1 MNRTR
6 ASHIFVLVSI
16 TIILLQSWVPLAL
29 VSSGEIHKESSAR
42 TTEVWTGLEQ
52 PWSQFGHNPTRNS
65 TISAHSLN
73 GGFGLSSLGIISEP
87 TINWKSSADDTYGV
101 QSLGSAIGDFSGQI
115 STYPSSEERCGSG
128 NLFAVFTIER
138 NSGSGNDWLVI
149 VEGGLNREAW
159 RVDLGETSDVKST
172 PAIVDVNGDGIY
184 EIILAYDTSSGLTID
199 VWSPQLSCSEAGTW
213 NADQH
218 SNELLWTHTEPDLN
232 IGIAADSFNAGH
244 LASTQALIADLQLD
258 GDPELVISAVDQ
270 VSDRPTIVAFPLSNS
285 APNQALWQIE
295 LDYGTHP
302 SDPTWAQIDED
313 NSAILVTTIDA
324 DDGNMWAWR
333 INSETG
339 SLDWNARSLISES
352 DSGVPHIRLPGP
364 VVAQLDDDDVPEVI
378 FTAPGDWDDNSPVDG
393 ASFHAWELTD
403 GSEIWTYSAPNGYAE
418 APPLPVDIDNDGI
431 HEYVCWTTW
440 FENGVL
446 NSDRHG
452 RVGCEDITGN
462 SAGWWEDME
471 PFDGNS
477 NDGIAISQPIAIDI
491 NGIGAPEIVIAYGQ
505 TLRAYDGDDGNSDI
519 WENDVDLGK
528 RSWASPSVADLDGD
542 GLLDILIGD
551 VLVSQANIDIAPILD
566 NRGIFFS
573 PSAADPGDMVEIT
586 LQYANHG
593 TVSSDEPVDAWVY
606 IDNELHSTHR
616 ILDME
621 PSTPSGNAIDSSFT
635 IDWTATIGT
644 HEIRLELDPNKNL
657 TQSRTDNDN
666 YAVQFT
672 VVEPYDLAI
681 SLPPDTTR
689 INPGE
694 SETLDINILAIGRRA
709 SEWSMTIN
717 NSNMPEN
724 WTILDLNLNSS
735 QSVTIDPDGEPWS
748 PNLLVSIPSSAEGS
762 ESGSFL
768 LTMTLDSNPEISKEF
783 LIPIEVNRTRGLSIT
798 GPDGNPISTGHGLN
812 GGNATAWFQMENLG
826 NAEERLTS
834 QSWSSNNWQSE
845 PLIFDGNG
853 GPYYSIT
860 LAPGEKREF
869 LAVVPVP
876 ESSEWELGS
885 IAENTF
891 TACIGTD
898 DDNLCK
904 SIDFTF
910 IANLI
915 SMNPPHVKSIPG
927 VDLSWELKSN
937 SSQGDISIDLAAAGM
952 MQNGWTWSAE
962 GHGILEGNIL
972 NISQIEDV
980 GHTWLNVS
988 ITDQSPPL
996 LHVINYEIGTDI
1008 SMNFSIN
1015 LLQVNRA
1022 DVDIVDPSTSPI
1034 IIDVN
1039 SVNSLI
1045 VKLTNKGNAED
1056 IFKLNAEFIDSGD
1069 VKNDPG
1075 IVFNIPQSTFT
1086 LGVDS
1091 SVFPTIDYSISEDTP
1106 AGETL
1111 MIRISISSEIEN
1123 TLYEFTDIP
1132 ITAKQHHNWSI
1143 SNISNLEFYG
1153 SPNEIINVEFNV
1165 TNTGNLQ
1172 DIMEWSVLTSIVQ
1185 HQNDTS
1191 IWNGDIEQERELMVN
1206 ETSVFSINISIPNN
1220 SWDGSTFYYNL
1231 SLISDSNTFDEFSIK
1246 VTTTRN
1252 SGWSL
1257 KLDDSNLDVNASGSI
1272 ISIEI
1277 ENKGNSIVQPIL
1289 LPVLPS
1295 GWNMSEI
1302 PAMTEVEP
1310 GGSISVDLEI
1320 MPPSN
1325 SIAGEIGIMT
1335 LIVKD
1340 GDTLEGRSEI
1350 GIPLRVAST
1359 YSLEIGF
1366 EENWIISSEGGYPM
1380 AWIKNSGNSLN
1391 KITLELELPE
1401 GWEKTSPDYF
1411 YIPSGST
1418 IGIPISLIPSENWD
1432 QNNFSQII
1440 KITDSSGS
1448 SENITLNVKTF
1459 CCGLDISWGVSPVFS
1474 GYENDAVEIKIL
1486 GDLTDEHSIIELTN
1500 TGVSEYQYC
1509 KTTNLENCI
1518 DELRYKTIMIE
1529 KTNIDAIC
1537 EFKSLILSEL
1547 ENGINANSN
1556 EVASCQL
1563 SVSSEEVRWNIILR
1577 INGELIDSL
1586 SGVHIGNSTTHN
1598 MSINSW
1604 EITSGKHTLEI
1615 EIYDGFGKLIDS
1627 ESETI
1632 IIKHSGWNIGI
1643 SSVDISSDNQ
1653 DITINMR
1660 RENYD
1665 QLLDI
1670 HCVLSAS
1677 HTKGEWSGI
1686 WKIDM
1691 AKGQLAPTLTI
1702 PLPNITSGDEINFNL
1717 NCAEPWHIDDNV
1729 EDNTYTF
1736 MIPNVSAPILEQNEW
1751 IWGIL
1756 SSAIILICA
1765 KLLGFLELKPK
1776 KKEKKTVSTNNK
1788 AISKPILNKKEISEE
1803 PKESIH
1809 LEDDIEDISE
1819 ETYNEDKD
1827 INEIAEEE
1835 EIVEVTEIED
1845 EGIKDEEE
1853 ESDPND
1859 IDAKINKMM
1868 SRKRYYD

>member
-1 MNRTR
+1 MTR
-6 ASHIFVLVSI
+6 ARASYIFVLVSI

-29 VSSGEIHKESSAR
+29 TPNDKSQQESFAKN
-42 TTEVWTGLEQ
+42 TEVWTGSEQ
-52 PWSQFGHNPTRNS
+52 PWPQFGHNPTRNS
-65 TISAHSLN
+65 TISAHSMN

-87 TINWKSSADDTYGV
+87 AINWKSSADDTYGV
-101 QSLGSAIGDFSGQI
+101 QSLGTAIGDFSGQI
-115 STYPSSEERCGSG
+115 STYPSSEERCGLG

-172 PAIVDVNGDGIY
+172 PAIVDVNGDGIF

-258 GDPELVISAVDQ
+258 GDPELIISAVDS
-270 VSDRPTIVAFPLSNS
+270 VSDRPTIIAFPLSNS
-285 APNQALWQIE
+285 APNQPLWQIE

-313 NSAILVTTIDA
+313 NSAILVTTIDS

-339 SLDWNARSLISES
+339 SLDWNTRSLISEQ

-364 VVAQLDDDDVPEVI
+364 VVAQLDDDAVPEVI

-393 ASFHAWELTD
+393 ASFHAYELTD
-403 GSEIWTYSAPNGYAE
+403 GSEIWSFSAPNGYAE

-431 HEYVCWTTW
+431 DEFVCWTTW
-440 FENGVL
+440 FETGVL
-446 NSDRHG
+446 NSERHG

-462 SAGWWEDME
+462 SSGWWEDME
-471 PFDGNS
+471 PYDGNS
-477 NDGIAISQPIAIDI
+477 NDGIAISQPIAMDI
-491 NGIGAPEIVIAYGQ
+491 NGIGAPEIIIAYGQ
-505 TLRAYDGDDGNSDI
+505 TLRAYDGDNGNSDI
-519 WENDVDLGK
+519 WDDDIDLGK

-606 IDNELHSTHR
+606 INDELHTTHR

-635 IDWTATIGT
+635 IEWTATIGT
-644 HEIRLELDPNKNL
+644 HEIRLELDPNENL
-657 TQSRTDNDN
+657 TQSRTDNDD
-666 YAVQFT
+666 YTVEFI

-681 SLPPDTTR
+681 SLPPETTR

-694 SETLDINILAIGRRA
+694 SETLDISILAIGRRS

-724 WTILDLNLNSS
+724 WTILDQNPNSS
-735 QSVTIDPDGEPWS
+735 QSVTIDPDGEAWNPS
-748 PNLLVSIPSSAEGS
+748 LLVSIPPNAEGS
-762 ESGSFL
+762 EYGSFL

-798 GPDGNPISTGHGLN
+798 GPNGNPISTGHGLN
-812 GGNATAWFQMENLG
+812 GANATAWFQMENLG

-845 PLIFDGNG
+845 PLIFDKNG

-876 ESSEWELGS
+876 ESSEWGLGS

-915 SMNPPHVKSIPG
+915 SMSPPHVKSIPG
-927 VDLSWELKSN
+927 VDLSWELESN
-937 SSQGDISIDLAAAGM
+937 SSQGDIAIDLAAAGM
-952 MQNGWTWSAE
+952 MQNGWIWSAE
-962 GHGILEGNIL
+962 GHGTLNGNIL
-972 NISQIEDV
+972 NISQKEEV

-988 ITDQSPPL
+988 IAEQSPPL
-996 LHVINYEIGTDI
+996 LHVINYNIENDVSI
-1008 SMNFSIN
+1008 NFSVN

-1022 DVDIVDPSTSPI
+1022 EVEIVEPSTSPI

-1039 SVNSLI
+1039 SINSLI

-1056 IFKLNAEFIDSGD
+1056 IFKLNAEFIDTGD
-1069 VKNDPG
+1069 VKNNPG
-1075 IVFNIPQSTFT
+1075 IMFNIPQSTFT
-1086 LGVDS
+1086 LGVDT
-1091 SVFPTIDYSISEDTP
+1091 SVFPTIDYSISENTP
-1106 AGETL
+1106 AGESV
-1111 MIRISISSEIEN
+1111 MIRVSIISEIDN
-1123 TLYEFTDIP
+1123 NLYEFTDIP

-1143 SNISNLEFYG
+1143 SNISNLDIFG
-1153 SPNEIINVEFNV
+1153 AQNEIINVKFNV
-1165 TNTGNLQ
+1165 TNTGNLE
-1172 DIMEWSVLTSIVQ
+1172 DIMEWSLSTSTVKN
-1185 HQNDTS
+1185 QNDTS
-1191 IWNGDIEQERELMVN
+1191 TWYSEIEPERILNVN
-1206 ETSVFSINISIPNN
+1206 ETSTFSINITIPNT
-1220 SWDGSTFYYNL
+1220 SWEGSIFYHNL
-1231 SLISDSNTFDEFSIK
+1231 SLISDSSVFGEFSIK

-1257 KLDDSNLDVNASGSI
+1257 KLDDSNLDVNASGSV

-1302 PAMTEVEP
+1302 PSMTTVEP
-1310 GGSISVDLEI
+1310 GESISVDLEVT
-1320 MPPSN
+1320 PPSN

-1366 EENWIISSEGGYPM
+1366 EDNWIISSAGGYPM

-1391 KITLELELPE
+1391 KITMELELPE
-1401 GWEKTSPDYF
+1401 GWEKVSPDYF

-1418 IGIPISLIPSENWD
+1418 IGLPISIIPSENWD

-1448 SENITLNVKTF
+1448 TENITLNVKTF
-1459 CCGLDISWGVSPVFS
+1459 CCGLDISWGVSPVFT

-1486 GDLTDEHSIIELTN
+1486 GDMNNEHSIIELTN
-1500 TGVSEYQYC
+1500 TGVLEYQYC

-1518 DELRYKTIMIE
+1518 DELKYKTIMFE
-1529 KTNIDAIC
+1529 KTNLVASC
-1537 EFKSLILSEL
+1537 NFESTTLSEL
-1547 ENGINANSN
+1547 ESGINSESKNI
-1556 EVASCQL
+1556 ASCQL
-1563 SVSSEEVRWNIILR
+1563 SANSEEVRWNIILR
-1577 INGELIDSL
+1577 INGELIESL
-1586 SGVHIGNSTTHN
+1586 SGVQIGNSTIHN
-1598 MSINSW
+1598 LSMETWQIR
-1604 EITSGKHTLEI
+1604 SGKHLLEI

-1627 ESETI
+1627 ESENI
-1632 IIKHSGWNIGI
+1632 VIRHLGWNIGI
-1643 SSVDISSDNQ
+1643 SSIEISSDNQ
-1653 DITINMR
+1653 DLTINMR
-1660 RENYD
+1660 RENYE
-1665 QLLDI
+1665 QLLDV

-1677 HTKGEWSGI
+1677 HSQGEWSGL

-1702 PLPNITSGDEINFNL
+1702 PLPNISSGDEINFNL
-1717 NCAEPWHIDDNV
+1717 NCAEPWHIDDDL
-1729 EDNTYTF
+1729 EDNDYTY
-1736 MIPNVSAPILEQNEW
+1736 MVPNISAPILEQNEW
-1751 IWGIL
+1751 VWGLL
-1756 SSAIILICA
+1756 SSAIILIGA

-1776 KKEKKTVSTNNK
+1776 KKGKINTRNTEKATRKTIENK
-1788 AISKPILNKKEISEE
+1788 NEIKEEI
-1803 PKESIH
+1803 KESIH
-1809 LEDDIEDISE
+1809 IDNDIEEISE
-1819 ETYNEDKD
+1819 DASNEDKD

-1835 EIVEVTEIED
+1835 EEEEIVEVTQIDDD
-1845 EGIKDEEE
+1845 EP
-1853 ESDPND
+1853 DPDD